1 MFSVWVFVGFSVL
14 RLSYVYEQGYPVNKD
29 TRHVHVPVD
38 MSKRQSFTAILTGS
52 SLCLEHVFTSAQI
65 VWYFASRACSKAVT
79 GLPVQ
84 YFASRA
90 CSKAVTG
97 LPVQYFASRACS
109 KAVTGLPVQVTGLQ
123 YECLHEMMLRDSTAA
138 LGKPTKSQTLC
149 VHSVKTGLH
158 NF

>member
-1 MFSVWVFVGFSVL
+1 M
-14 RLSYVYEQGYPVNKD
+14 NKD
-29 TRHVHVPVD
+29 TRHVDVPVD

-65 VWYFASRACSKAVT
+65 VR
-79 GLPVQ
+79 

-149 VHSVKTGLH
+149 TFCQNWTS
-158 NF
+158 